1 MIWMTEREGV
11 LQFEIGTLSR
21 EEIEAILETLPVD
34 VTFVDKEDSVKYF
47 NKFSKRIFARPKGII
62 GRKVQQCHPEKSI
75 HVVNKIVEAFKK
87 GERDVAEFWIKLH
100 GKLLYIRYLAVRN
113 KKGEYLGVLEVG
125 QDITD
130 IKEIEGEKRLLDWK

>member
-1 MIWMTEREGV
+1 MTEREGA

-47 NKFSKRIFARPKGII
+47 NKFNKRLFARPKGII

-75 HVVNKIVEAFKK
+75 HVVNKIVEALKK
-87 GERDVAEFWIKLH
+87 GERDVAEFWIELH

-130 IKEIEGEKRLLDWK
+130 IKEIKGEKRLLDWK

>member
-1 MIWMTEREGV
+1 MTEREGA

-47 NKFSKRIFARPKGII
+47 NKFNKRIFARPKGII
-62 GRKVQQCHPEKSI
+62 GRKVQQCHPAKSI

-87 GERDVAEFWIKLH
+87 GERDMAEFWIKLH

-130 IKEIEGEKRLLDWK
+130 IKEIKGEKRLLDWR